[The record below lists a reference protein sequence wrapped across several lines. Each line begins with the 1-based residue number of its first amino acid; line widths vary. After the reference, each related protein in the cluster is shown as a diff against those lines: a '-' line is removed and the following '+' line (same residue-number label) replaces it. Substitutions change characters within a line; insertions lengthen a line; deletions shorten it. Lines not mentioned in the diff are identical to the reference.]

1 MAKTIVI
8 VEDETDIS
16 DILEFNITK
25 EGYNAIQAFDGEAG
39 LNKALLPECDLVL
52 LDIMLPKM
60 NGFEVLEQLRKT
72 SSVPVI
78 MLTAKEG
85 EDDKIKG
92 LELGADDY
100 ITKPFSLK
108 ELLVRIKANLR
119 RSTGDFAAQKS
130 EGAVQKVLKSGEI
143 ELDTDK
149 YEVRK
154 NGKQLSV
161 TAKEYEV
168 LKLFMLNP
176 EKVFTRE
183 MLLEQVWGYDDFLGD
198 LHTVDVMISR
208 IRKKIEDN
216 PAEPKYIVSKRGA
229 GYIFALI

>member
-39 LNKALLPECDLVL
+39 LSKALLPECDLVL

-229 GYIFALI
+229 GYIFASI

>member
-8 VEDETDIS
+8 IEDETDIS

-39 LNKALLPECDLVL
+39 LSKALLPECDLVL

-229 GYIFALI
+229 GYIFASI

>member
-229 GYIFALI
+229 GYIFASI